1 MISASFLTSKDIPST
16 LTKLN
21 NTDVDYIH
29 VDVMDGKYVE
39 NKSLPFKEMRH
50 IYKFTDKRLD
60 VHLMVSSPSKYI
72 IDYASLNTEYI
83 TIHLDTKEDTLTNLK
98 LIKGYGIKAGIALN
112 PSDKVESIIPYLP
125 YIDLILVMGV
135 IPGMGGQKFIDKTI
149 DKLEELKVLK
159 KEYKDFNFKISIDGG
174 INNFTAKKIYRL
186 TDIIVSG
193 NYITSS
199 DDYQKQINSLRFK
212 S

>member
-1 MISASFLTSKDIPST
+1 MISASYLGSENIPNT

-21 NTDVDYIH
+21 NTDIDFIH

-50 IYKFTDKRLD
+50 IYKYTDKRLD
-60 VHLMVSSPSKYI
+60 VHLMVLNPSKYI
-72 IDYASLNTEYI
+72 SDYASLNTEYI
-83 TIHLDTKEDTLTNLK
+83 TIHLDILENTLSNLK
-98 LIKGYGIKAGIALN
+98 LIKSYGIKTGIALN
-112 PSDKVESIIPYLP
+112 PDDKVSSIIPYLP
-125 YIDLILVMGV
+125 YLDLILVMGV
-135 IPGMGGQKFIDKTI
+135 IPGRGGQKFIDSTI
-149 DKLEELKVLK
+149 PKLKELKVLK
-159 KEYKDFNFKISIDGG
+159 KEYRNFNFKISIDGG
-174 INNFTAKKIYRL
+174 INNIVAKKIYKL

-199 DDYQKQINSLRFK
+199 DNYQKQINSLRFK

>member
-1 MISASFLTSKDIPST
+1 MISASFLTSKNIPDT

-29 VDVMDGKYVE
+29 IDVLDGKYVE
-39 NKSLPFKEMRH
+39 GKSLPFKEMKH

-72 IDYASLNTEYI
+72 KDYASLNTEYI
-83 TIHLDTKEDTLTNLK
+83 SIHLDTLEDIISNLK
-98 LIKGYGIKAGIALN
+98 LIKSYGIKAGLVLN
-112 PSDKVESIIPYLP
+112 PDDKVSQLIPYLP

-135 IPGMGGQKFIDKTI
+135 IPGKGGQKFIEKTTN
-149 DKLEELKVLK
+149 KLKELNVLK

-174 INNFTAKKIYRL
+174 INDIVAKKINNL
-186 TDIIVSG
+186 VDIIVSG
-193 NYITSS
+193 AYITNSN
-199 DDYQKQINSLRFK
+199 DYQKQINSLRF
-212 S
+212 

>member
-1 MISASFLTSKDIPST
+1 MISASFLTSKDIPNT

-21 NTDVDYIH
+21 DTDVDFIH

-60 VHLMVSSPSKYI
+60 VHLMVASPSIYI
-72 IDYASLNTEYI
+72 SDYASLNTEYI
-83 TIHLDTKEDTLTNLK
+83 TIHLDTLEDTLSNLK
-98 LIKGYGIKAGIALN
+98 LIKSYGIKAGLALN
-112 PSDKVESIIPYLP
+112 PDDKVEKLIPYLP

-135 IPGMGGQKFIDKTI
+135 IPGKGGQKFIDKTI
-149 DKLEELKVLK
+149 DKLKELKALK
-159 KEYKDFNFKISIDGG
+159 KEYKDFNFKVSVDGG
-174 INNFTAKKIYRL
+174 VNDIVAKKIHNL
-186 TDIIVSG
+186 TDIMVSG

-199 DDYQKQINSLRFK
+199 EDYQKKINSLRF
-212 S
+212 

>member
-1 MISASFLTSKDIPST
+1 MISASFLTSKNIPDT

-29 VDVMDGKYVE
+29 IDVLDGKYVE
-39 NKSLPFKEMRH
+39 GKSLPFKEMKH

-72 IDYASLNTEYI
+72 KDYASLNTEYI
-83 TIHLDTKEDTLTNLK
+83 SIHLDTLEDIISNLK
-98 LIKGYGIKAGIALN
+98 LIKSYGIKAGLVLN
-112 PSDKVESIIPYLP
+112 PDDKVSQLIPYLP

-135 IPGMGGQKFIDKTI
+135 IPGKGGQKFIEKTTN
-149 DKLEELKVLK
+149 KLKELNVLK

-174 INNFTAKKIYRL
+174 INDIVAKKINNL
-186 TDIIVSG
+186 VDIIVSG
-193 NYITSS
+193 TYITNSN
-199 DDYQKQINSLRFK
+199 DYQKQINSLRF
-212 S
+212 

>member
-98 LIKGYGIKAGIALN
+98 LIKSYGIKAGLALN
-112 PSDKVESIIPYLP
+112 PSDKVESLIPYLP

>member
-1 MISASFLTSKDIPST
+1 MISASFLTSKDIPKT

-21 NTDVDYIH
+21 DTDVDFIH

-60 VHLMVSSPSKYI
+60 VHLMVESPSKYI
-72 IDYASLNTEYI
+72 SDYASLNTEYI
-83 TIHLDTKEDTLTNLK
+83 TIHLDTLEDTLNNLK
-98 LIKGYGIKAGIALN
+98 LIKSYGIKTGIALN
-112 PSDKVESIIPYLP
+112 PTDKVESLIPYLP

-135 IPGMGGQKFIDKTI
+135 IPGKGGQKFIDKTI
-149 DKLEELKVLK
+149 DKLKELKVLK
-159 KEYKDFNFKISIDGG
+159 KEYKDFKFKISVDGG
-174 INNFTAKKIYRL
+174 VNNIVAKKIYNL

-199 DDYQKQINSLRFK
+199 IDFQKQINSLRYF

>member
-1 MISASFLTSKDIPST
+1 MISASFLTSKDIPKT
-16 LTKLN
+16 LTELN
-21 NTDVDYIH
+21 GTDVDFIH

-60 VHLMVSSPSKYI
+60 VHLMVESPSKYI
-72 IDYASLNTEYI
+72 SDYVSLNTEYI
-83 TIHLDTKEDTLTNLK
+83 TIHLDTLEDTLSNLK
-98 LIKGYGIKAGIALN
+98 LIKSYGLKTGIALN
-112 PSDKVESIIPYLP
+112 PNDKVESLIPYLP

-135 IPGMGGQKFIDKTI
+135 IPGKGGQKFIDKTI
-149 DKLEELKVLK
+149 DKLKELKVLK
-159 KEYKDFNFKISIDGG
+159 KEYKDFKFKISVDGG
-174 INNFTAKKIYRL
+174 VNNIVAKKIYNL

-199 DDYQKQINSLRFK
+199 TDFQKQINSLRFK

>member
-1 MISASFLTSKDIPST
+1 MISASFLTSKNIPDT

-29 VDVMDGKYVE
+29 IDVLDGKYVE
-39 NKSLPFKEMRH
+39 GKSLPFKEMKH

-72 IDYASLNTEYI
+72 KDYASLNTEYI
-83 TIHLDTKEDTLTNLK
+83 SIHLDTLEDIISNLK
-98 LIKGYGIKAGIALN
+98 LIKSYGIKAGLVLN
-112 PSDKVESIIPYLP
+112 PDDKVSQLIPYLP

-135 IPGMGGQKFIDKTI
+135 IPGKGGQKFIEKTTN
-149 DKLEELKVLK
+149 KLKELNVLK

-174 INNFTAKKIYRL
+174 INDIVAKKINNL
-186 TDIIVSG
+186 VDIIVSG
-193 NYITSS
+193 AYIINSN
-199 DDYQKQINSLRFK
+199 DYQKQINSLRF
-212 S
+212 

>member
-1 MISASFLTSKDIPST
+1 MISASFLTSKDIPKT
-16 LTKLN
+16 LTELN
-21 NTDVDYIH
+21 DTDVDFIH

-60 VHLMVSSPSKYI
+60 VHLMVESPSKYI
-72 IDYASLNTEYI
+72 SDYASLNTEYI
-83 TIHLDTKEDTLTNLK
+83 TIHLDTVEDTLSNLK
-98 LIKGYGIKAGIALN
+98 LIKSYGIKTGIALN
-112 PSDKVESIIPYLP
+112 PNDKVESLIPYLP

-135 IPGMGGQKFIDKTI
+135 IPGKGGQKFIEKTI
-149 DKLEELKVLK
+149 DKLKELKVLK
-159 KEYKDFNFKISIDGG
+159 HEYKDFKFKISVDGG
-174 INNFTAKKIYRL
+174 VNNIVAKKIYNL

-199 DDYQKQINSLRFK
+199 TDFQKQINSLRLK

>member
-1 MISASFLTSKDIPST
+1 MISASFLTSKDIPLT

-21 NTDVDYIH
+21 DTDVDLIH

-60 VHLMVSSPSKYI
+60 VHLMVAAPSIYI
-72 IDYASLNTEYI
+72 GDYASLNTEYI
-83 TIHLDTKEDTLTNLK
+83 TIHLDTLEDTLSNLK
-98 LIKGYGIKAGIALN
+98 LIKSYGIKAGLALN
-112 PSDKVESIIPYLP
+112 PDDKVEKLIPYLP

-135 IPGMGGQKFIDKTI
+135 IPGKGGQKFIDKTI
-149 DKLEELKVLK
+149 DKLKELKVLK

-174 INNFTAKKIYRL
+174 DNDIVAKKIYNL

-199 DDYQKQINSLRFK
+199 DDYQKQINSLRF
-212 S
+212 

>member
-1 MISASFLTSKDIPST
+1 MISASFLTSKDIPKT
-16 LTKLN
+16 LTELN
-21 NTDVDYIH
+21 DTDVDFIH

-60 VHLMVSSPSKYI
+60 VHLMVESPSKYI
-72 IDYASLNTEYI
+72 SDYASLNTEYI
-83 TIHLDTKEDTLTNLK
+83 TIHLDTLEDTLSNLK
-98 LIKGYGIKAGIALN
+98 LIKSYGLKTGVALN
-112 PSDKVESIIPYLP
+112 PTDKVESLIPYLP

-135 IPGMGGQKFIDKTI
+135 IPGKGGQKFIDKTI
-149 DKLEELKVLK
+149 DKLKELKVLK
-159 KEYKDFNFKISIDGG
+159 KEYKDFKFKISVDGG
-174 INNFTAKKIYRL
+174 VNNIVAKKIYNL

-199 DDYQKQINSLRFK
+199 TDFQKQINSLRFK

>member
-1 MISASFLTSKDIPST
+1 MISASFLTSKDIPLT

-21 NTDVDYIH
+21 DTDVDFIH

-39 NKSLPFKEMRH
+39 TKSLPFKEMRH

-60 VHLMVSSPSKYI
+60 VHLMVEEPSKYI
-72 IDYASLNTEYI
+72 SDYASLNTEYI
-83 TIHLDTKEDTLTNLK
+83 SIHLDTIEDTLTNLK
-98 LIKGYGIKAGIALN
+98 LIKSYGIKAGIVLN
-112 PSDKVESIIPYLP
+112 PTDEVSSLIPYLP

-135 IPGMGGQKFIDKTI
+135 IPGKGGQKFIDKTI
-149 DKLEELKVLK
+149 NKLKELKVLK
-159 KEYKDFNFKISIDGG
+159 KEYKDFSFKISVDGG
-174 INNFTAKKIYRL
+174 VNDVVSKKISKL

-193 NYITSS
+193 SYITNSQ
-199 DDYQKQINSLRFK
+199 DYQKQINSLRFF

>member
-1 MISASFLTSKDIPST
+1 MISASYLGSENIPNT

-21 NTDVDYIH
+21 NTDIDFIH

-50 IYKFTDKRLD
+50 IYKYTDKRLD
-60 VHLMVSSPSKYI
+60 VHLMVLNPSKYI
-72 IDYASLNTEYI
+72 SDYASLNTEYI
-83 TIHLDTKEDTLTNLK
+83 TIHLDTLENTLSNLK
-98 LIKGYGIKAGIALN
+98 LIKSYGIKTGIALN
-112 PSDKVESIIPYLP
+112 PDDKVSSIIPYLP
-125 YIDLILVMGV
+125 YLDLILVMGV
-135 IPGMGGQKFIDKTI
+135 IPGRGGQKFIDSTI
-149 DKLEELKVLK
+149 PKLKELKVLK
-159 KEYKDFNFKISIDGG
+159 KEYRNFNFKISIDGG
-174 INNFTAKKIYRL
+174 INNIVAKKIYKL

-199 DDYQKQINSLRFK
+199 DNYQKQINSLRFK

>member
-1 MISASFLTSKDIPST
+1 MISASFLTSKDIPNT

-60 VHLMVSSPSKYI
+60 VHLMVESPSKYI

-98 LIKGYGIKAGIALN
+98 LIKSYGIKAGLALN
-112 PSDKVESIIPYLP
+112 PSDKVESLIPYLP

-149 DKLEELKVLK
+149 DKLKELKVLK

-174 INNFTAKKIYRL
+174 ITNLVAKKIYRL

>member
-83 TIHLDTKEDTLTNLK
+83 TIHLDTIENTLTNLK
-98 LIKGYGIKAGIALN
+98 LIKSYGIKAGLALN
-112 PSDKVESIIPYLP
+112 PDDKVEKLIPYLP

-135 IPGMGGQKFIDKTI
+135 IPGKGGQKFIDKTI
-149 DKLEELKVLK
+149 DKLKELKVLK

-174 INNFTAKKIYRL
+174 VNDIVAKKIHNL

-193 NYITSS
+193 NYITSG
-199 DDYQKQINSLRFK
+199 DDYQKQINSLRF
-212 S
+212 